1 MPSVKERIA
10 ALQKSQ
16 QNESSSVVPQSQNPV
31 GTSRKSVNKNFQY
44 IQSRIAIAQSTL
56 PIATM
61 TKDQGQDSQQAK
73 PSRSN
78 VSSISQ
84 KLKGMDVQAMLS
96 GHKIKVKT
104 PSTERNVNNTET
116 EEGFPNNTERMNM
129 TLYKRAMIGHGRRR
143 PRSIPTSL
151 QGIKFSTE

>member
-16 QNESSSVVPQSQNPV
+16 QNESSSVVPQSQNAGGP
-31 GTSRKSVNKNFQY
+31 SRKSVNQNFQS
-44 IQSRIAIAQSTL
+44 IQSRIALAQSTL

-61 TKDQGQDSQQAK
+61 TNDQGKTSQQVK

-96 GHKIKVKT
+96 GHKTKVKT
-104 PSTERNVNNTET
+104 TSTEVNVKNTET
-116 EEGFPNNTERMNM
+116 EAGFPKNTEHINM
-129 TLYKRAMIGHGRRR
+129 KHIKRAMIGHGRRR